1 MIEEEVAPEVKQGP
15 PMIKQKTEI
24 RKNNK
29 VEDKKTMMILTG
41 VTILCVVD
49 IIVMG
54 ANPFSMFTVLPF
66 FMLPMFFLSFIS
78 ICLLVAQLGK

>member
-1 MIEEEVAPEVKQGP
+1 
-15 PMIKQKTEI
+15 
-24 RKNNK
+24 

>member
-1 MIEEEVAPEVKQGP
+1 
-15 PMIKQKTEI
+15 
-24 RKNNK
+24 
-29 VEDKKTMMILTG
+29 MMLLTG
-41 VTILCVVD
+41 VTILCIVD
-49 IIVMG
+49 LIVMG